1 MGFLGSAGYYDF
13 AGSGI
18 VHMVGGLCG
27 FIGAAAAEPRL
38 GRFVDGNEGKF
49 RAHNV
54 PLIVLGTLILWFGWF
69 GFNAG
74 STLSM
79 SGDNVNLAAYVSVNT
94 MIAASSGGIVTFLLR
109 SKFIGKGKHNY
120 DVGAMCNGILAGLVA
135 ITAPCGNVSS

>member
-1 MGFLGSAGYYDF
+1 
-13 AGSGI
+13 
-18 VHMVGGLCG
+18 MVGGLCG
-27 FIGAAAAEPRL
+27 LVGAMAAEPRH
-38 GRFVDGNEGKF
+38 GRFVKGNENKF

-79 SGDNVNLAAYVSVNT
+79 SGDNVNLAAYVSINT
-94 MIAASSGGIVTFLLR
+94 MIAASAGGIITFILR
-109 SKFIGKGKHNY
+109 SKFRGDHHNY

-135 ITAPCGNVSS
+135 VTAPCGNVSS

>member
-1 MGFLGSAGYYDF
+1 
-13 AGSGI
+13 
-18 VHMVGGLCG
+18 MVGGLCG
-27 FIGAAAAEPRL
+27 LIGAIAAKPRL
-38 GRFVDGNEGKF
+38 GRFAEGGERKF

-79 SGDNVNLAAYVSVNT
+79 SGENVTIAAYVSINT
-94 MIAASSGGIVTFLLR
+94 MIAASSGGIMTFIMK
-109 SKFIGKGKHNY
+109 SKFLGKGRHNY
-120 DVGAMCNGILAGLVA
+120 NIGAMCNGILAGLVA

>member
-1 MGFLGSAGYYDF
+1 
-13 AGSGI
+13 
-18 VHMVGGLCG
+18 MVGGLSG
-27 FIGAAAAEPRL
+27 LIGAIAAGPRT
-38 GRFVDGNEGKF
+38 GRFLKDGDSKF

-79 SGDNVNLAAYVSVNT
+79 SGDNVKSAGYVSLNT
-94 MIAASSGGIVTFLLR
+94 MIAASAGGIMTFLLR
-109 SKFIGKGKHNY
+109 SSWTNY

>member
-1 MGFLGSAGYYDF
+1 
-13 AGSGI
+13 
-18 VHMVGGLCG
+18 MVGGLCG
-27 FIGAAAAEPRL
+27 LIGAIAAKPRM
-38 GRFVDGNEGKF
+38 GRFKKGNENRF

-79 SGDNVNLAAYVSVNT
+79 SGENVRSAAYVSVNT
-94 MIAASSGGIVTFLLR
+94 MVAASAGGIMTFLLR
-109 SKFIGKGKHNY
+109 SSFYGKNHNY

-135 ITAPCGNVSS
+135 VTAPCGNISS